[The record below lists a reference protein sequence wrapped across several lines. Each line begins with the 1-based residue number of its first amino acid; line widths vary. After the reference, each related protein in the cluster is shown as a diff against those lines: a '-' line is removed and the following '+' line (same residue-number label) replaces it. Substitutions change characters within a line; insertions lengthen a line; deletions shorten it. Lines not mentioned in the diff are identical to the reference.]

1 MTYEQQVT
9 VIGAGLAGTE
19 AAWQI
24 ASRGV
29 RVKLYEMRPVVKTPA
44 HHTDKFAELVCSNSL
59 RANGL
64 TNAVGV
70 LKEEMRMLNSLVLSA
85 ADKHAVP
92 AGGALAVDRDGFSGE
107 ITSTL
112 HQHPLIEVVNEELT
126 SLPEDGIVVVA
137 TGPLTSPALSEQIK
151 ALMGEE
157 YFYFYDAAAP
167 IIEKDSIDMNKVYLA
182 SRYDKGEAA
191 YLNCPMTEEEFDVFY
206 EALITAEVAQLKEFE
221 KEIYFEGCM
230 PIEVMMKRGKQT
242 ALFGPMKPV
251 GLVNPHTGEL
261 PHAVVQLR
269 QDNAAGTLYN
279 LVGFQTHLK
288 WGEQKRVFSLIPGL
302 ENAEFV
308 RYGVMHR
315 NTFINSPKLLL
326 PTYQFKERPNLFF
339 AGQMTGVEGYVE
351 SAASG
356 LIAGMNA
363 AKAALGQELL
373 VLPVETTLGSMAQ
386 YITTADFKHF
396 QPMNANFGLLPKLET
411 KIRNKK
417 EKNEALAQRALD
429 GITSFAAAE
438 GLTVPERV

>member
-1 MTYEQQVT
+1 MTNEQVVT

-70 LKEEMRMLNSLVLSA
+70 LKEEMRMLNSLVLGA
-85 ADKHAVP
+85 ADRNAVP

-191 YLNCPMTEEEFDVFY
+191 YLNCPMTEEEFDIFY
-206 EALITAEVAQLKEFE
+206 DALITAEVAQLKEFE

-315 NTFINSPKLLL
+315 NTFINSPKLLR

-356 LIAGMNA
+356 LIAGINA
-363 AKAALGQELL
+363 AKAALGQELV

-429 GITSFAAAE
+429 GIARFAATE
-438 GLTVPERV
+438 GLTVPGRV